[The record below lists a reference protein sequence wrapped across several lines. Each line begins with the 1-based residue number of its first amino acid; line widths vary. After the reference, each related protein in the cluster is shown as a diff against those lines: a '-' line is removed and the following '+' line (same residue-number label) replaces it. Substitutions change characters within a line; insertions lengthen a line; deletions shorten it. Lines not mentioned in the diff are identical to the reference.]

1 MKRFSWEIILAG
13 FVFIAISAYLI
24 NLADERN
31 RHSRAEAPA
40 PPAPP
45 TPEEVRVIDMQQLS
59 ELEKLKELRELDK
72 LNDAEKLESLRSL
85 ARFMPEDVRDEV
97 LTEIDQVIR
106 ELSEEDFSI
115 QIDTNDNL
123 VIVNRDFKVVD
134 GEWSKTS
141 PGVYTFQ
148 KEFDASALNDLV
160 LDLPFGSIT
169 VIGVDSDKATFTLQA
184 SGQVDSESDLRE
196 QLSIQSDISSDEAAF
211 EIVSKRSWSIR
222 QNIHLQAT
230 ISVPEKLK
238 VVAHTKGGHI
248 KSTNIEGDQVYE
260 TAGGHITLDR
270 LTGEVA
276 AKTLGGHISVTDSEG
291 EFSIET
297 KG

>member
-115 QIDTNDNL
+115 RIDTNDNL

-148 KEFDASALNDLV
+148 KEFDAS
-160 LDLPFGSIT
+160 GSGI
-169 VIGVDSDKATFTLQA
+169 DFWQ
-184 SGQVDSESDLRE
+184 
-196 QLSIQSDISSDEAAF
+196 
-211 EIVSKRSWSIR
+211 W
-222 QNIHLQAT
+222 
-230 ISVPEKLK
+230 
-238 VVAHTKGGHI
+238 
-248 KSTNIEGDQVYE
+248 
-260 TAGGHITLDR
+260 DR
-270 LTGEVA
+270 LLPG
-276 AKTLGGHISVTDSEG
+276 
-291 EFSIET
+291 
-297 KG
+297 